1 MTTQS
6 SMRSQALKIGLTA
19 VVLSLAFGA
28 LLYSTLREDTQYYKH
43 VDEVMTAP
51 DAWYGKRLQVHGH
64 ASSIRRRPDSLDYR
78 FEIEHNGQV
87 VTAHYTGIVPD
98 TFKDGSEVVV
108 KGTLGAEGLQVE
120 PNGVMAK
127 CPSKY
132 EPGAPGSAPAA
143 SPALEAPASRST
155 RATLPPAAASQ

>member
-1 MTTQS
+1 
-6 SMRSQALKIGLTA
+6 MRSRYLKIGLTTL
-19 VVLSLAFGA
+19 VLSLAFGG
-28 LLYSTLREDTQYYKH
+28 LLYSSLSEETQYYKH
-43 VDEVMTAP
+43 VDEVMTSP

-78 FEIEHNGQV
+78 FEITHNGQV
-87 VTAHYTGIVPD
+87 VTASYTGIVPD

-108 KGTLGAEGLQVE
+108 KGMLTSEGFQVE

-132 EPGAPGSAPAA
+132 EPGSPGATAA
-143 SPALEAPASRST
+143 MPSTPAS
-155 RATLPPAAASQ
+155 Q